1 MIDVWVIQGRV
12 EMSMKYHKFMQ
23 ILQLSSMMILIVACG
38 SNTVTIE
45 RVWSESTA
53 APGNFD
59 FWVGSGQTVK
69 LPVHKDEFINI
80 ISSLGGKFYITGEGE
95 ARSLSAP
102 PPRKNSPCAL
112 TSRALVINFGSISS
126 KYNPTYIAYFDQFDL
141 IQCVDKQFSYSSQ
154 PDF

>member
-1 MIDVWVIQGRV
+1 
-12 EMSMKYHKFMQ
+12 MSIKYQKFMQ
-23 ILQLSSMMILIVACG
+23 ILQLSPLMMFIVACG
-38 SNTVTIE
+38 SNAVTVE

-53 APGNFD
+53 APGNVD
-59 FWVGSGQTVK
+59 FWIGSGQTVK

-80 ISSLGGKFYITGEGE
+80 ISSLGGEFYITGKGE

-102 PPRKNSPCAL
+102 PPRKNSPCAV
-112 TSRALVINFGSISS
+112 TSRALVINFVSISP
-126 KYNPTYIAYFDQFDL
+126 KYTPTYVAYIDQFDV